1 MAGATTIVQLR
12 VSDVRFPTSLEQHGS
27 DAMVSARL
35 PLAFQPELPAIY
47 LFCEAALDPLTLSVQ
62 IASTCSTDPHFAR
75 DPLHTEPDYSVAY
88 VVIETDGGHE
98 GYGLTFT
105 LGKGTEVVVC
115 AVEALSAFVVGR
127 TLQEIVGDFRA
138 FYRLLT
144 SDGQMRWI
152 GPEKGVIQ
160 LATAAVLNAVWDL
173 WARVEGKP
181 LWKLLV
187 DMEPRKL
194 VSCIDFRYITD
205 ALTEEEALDI
215 LVKAQEG
222 KCQREEEMLRDGY
235 PAYTTSCAWIGYS
248 DQQLKEV
255 SVTLLHPFKVKVG
268 ADLQDDVRRCRLVRQ
283 MIGPDNTLMI
293 DANQRWDV
301 QEAITWVSHLAEFKP
316 LWIEEPT
323 SPDDILGHAVISKC
337 HNRVMFKQLLQASAL
352 QFVQIDSCRLG
363 SVNENLAVILMA
375 CKFHVPVCPHAGGVG
390 LCELVRH
397 LILFDYISV
406 SASLQNRMCEY
417 VDHLHEHFKSPVV
430 IRNACYVPPKDPGYS
445 TEMRE
450 ESVRRYQYPQGEVW
464 FECLPLRECP

>member
-27 DAMVSARL
+27 DAM
-35 PLAFQPELPAIY
+35 
-47 LFCEAALDPLTLSVQ
+47 
-62 IASTCSTDPHFAR
+62 
-75 DPLHTEPDYSVAY
+75 HTEPDYSVAY

-248 DQQLKEV
+248 DQDVLRTLRA
-255 SVTLLHPFKVKVG
+255 VTVGVTVPVPLCRFKVKVG

-323 SPDDILGHAVISKC
+323 SPDDILGHAVISKALAPLGIGVATGEQC

-464 FECLPLRECP
+464 QTLQATRGHRT